1 MSNHILKEFTITGR
15 SATAITLTPLESSGG
30 AGVDHPGSIAITGA
44 SLTCCDLERV
54 LMVGRSVRMRLE
66 MGL

>member
-1 MSNHILKEFTITGR
+1 MSNHITKEFTVTAR

-30 AGVDHPGSIAITGA
+30 AGVNHPSSITITGG
-44 SLTCCDLERV
+44 SLTCCDMERV

-66 MGL
+66 LGL